1 VGKRKQ
7 AQEAV
12 PVNLPSGFRLTA
24 SEPVLI
30 KQRAFYL
37 STAWQ
42 GRPVAL
48 TADETWGERLG
59 KRWGLERVK

>member
-1 VGKRKQ
+1 MPRKP
-7 AQEAV
+7 AAK
-12 PVNLPSGFRLTA
+12 PTPPTALPSGFRLTA